1 MIQTMKEEAITM
13 GRPMKTLN
21 ASGECTVRNL
31 IRLGGSVVLSCLLYS
46 TVVFQARGEDA
57 AGEVN
62 QASGQES
69 KRILELEKYKHA
81 TAISPL
87 LFGHNLETTRRGV
100 WQGLGAERVAN
111 RKFAADLKRWTAIG
125 PGETVL
131 TRMFLARPS
140 FASTF
145 ISPTMPIFAAP

>member
-1 MIQTMKEEAITM
+1 MK
-13 GRPMKTLN
+13 K
-21 ASGECTVRNL
+21 
-31 IRLGGSVVLSCLLYS
+31 IRLHRRIAGLISLLVLSLTALP
-46 TVVFQARGEDA
+46 ALHA

-69 KRILELEKYKHA
+69 KRILELEKYKGA

-111 RKFAADLKRWTAIG
+111 RKFGANLKRWTAIG
-125 PGETVL
+125 PGETVSIDAKL
-131 TRMFLARPS
+131 GYACQRSRGNDPALLV
-140 FASTF
+140 
-145 ISPTMPIFAAP
+145 